1 MSGNYEAKHCP
12 TWESWQNCVRGR
24 IATLVM
30 LMWCVTL
37 VGCGLSARRSTDP
50 DFILRVNSMS
60 PNGELRLLEYQYDI
74 GALGYSRTWWAV
86 TPPRF
91 EGLDLTPYEMPY
103 GYMAV
108 GWSPANELLV
118 ESWKPY
124 YYSDCTLAFSGITMQ
139 LCTPPTLSTGDLF
152 QGARVVV
159 TARKELASLS
169 QAPTTRKLLN
179 AQWGAVFPPAS
190 AGQLLRQCSR
200 TPTPIQGTWNPSPDQ
215 VRLLE
220 GPLSVL
226 LDHQLS
232 ALRLPD
238 SLRPHAGDY
247 YRQYA
252 GVIVGG
258 RRIIYVNGF
267 HKTQVAE
274 TRTFL
279 TEHRNDSAALR
290 NFPSAFRDSDYWRGV
305 ATMVCD
311 GGEYYFG
318 VEYDPETH
326 RFRNFSFNGR

>member
-1 MSGNYEAKHCP
+1 MRLRTNIPFVA
-12 TWESWQNCVRGR
+12 
-24 IATLVM
+24 ATV
-30 LMWCVTL
+30 
-37 VGCGLSARRSTDP
+37 
-50 DFILRVNSMS
+50 
-60 PNGELRLLEYQYDI
+60 
-74 GALGYSRTWWAV
+74 
-86 TPPRF
+86 
-91 EGLDLTPYEMPY
+91 
-103 GYMAV
+103 
-108 GWSPANELLV
+108 
-118 ESWKPY
+118 
-124 YYSDCTLAFSGITMQ
+124 LAY
-139 LCTPPTLSTGDLF
+139 
-152 QGARVVV
+152 
-159 TARKELASLS
+159 LS
-169 QAPTTRKLLN
+169 QAPTTREPLN
-179 AQWGAVFPPAS
+179 SHWGAVFPPAS

-200 TPTPIQGTWNPSPDQ
+200 GTPTPIRGTWNPSPDQ

-226 LDHQLS
+226 IDRQLS

-290 NFPSAFRDSDYWRGV
+290 NFPPASRDSDYWRGV
-305 ATMVCD
+305 PTVVCD

>member
-1 MSGNYEAKHCP
+1 M
-12 TWESWQNCVRGR
+12 RGR
-24 IATLVM
+24 ITTLVV

-37 VGCGLSARRSTDP
+37 VGCGSSARRSTDP

-159 TARKELASLS
+159 TAHKE
-169 QAPTTRKLLN
+169 
-179 AQWGAVFPPAS
+179 
-190 AGQLLRQCSR
+190 
-200 TPTPIQGTWNPSPDQ
+200 
-215 VRLLE
+215 
-220 GPLSVL
+220 
-226 LDHQLS
+226 
-232 ALRLPD
+232 
-238 SLRPHAGDY
+238 
-247 YRQYA
+247 
-252 GVIVGG
+252 
-258 RRIIYVNGF
+258 
-267 HKTQVAE
+267 
-274 TRTFL
+274 
-279 TEHRNDSAALR
+279 
-290 NFPSAFRDSDYWRGV
+290 
-305 ATMVCD
+305 
-311 GGEYYFG
+311 
-318 VEYDPETH
+318 
-326 RFRNFSFNGR
+326 